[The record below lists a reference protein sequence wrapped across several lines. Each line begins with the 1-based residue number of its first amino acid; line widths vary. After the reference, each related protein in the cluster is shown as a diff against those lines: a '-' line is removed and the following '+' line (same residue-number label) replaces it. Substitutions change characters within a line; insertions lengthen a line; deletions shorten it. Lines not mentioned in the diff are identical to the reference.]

1 MNTIHAFRVTYP
13 KGWKN
18 GYKKELLGTTTAPAE
33 ASVEECCE
41 ICRHAFPEATSLNVS
56 DEQHPAG
63 WMAGSVW

>member
-1 MNTIHAFRVTYP
+1 MNTITAFLVTYP

-18 GYKKELLGTTTAPAE
+18 GYKKETLGTTTAPAE

-41 ICRHAFPEATSLNVS
+41 ICRREFPQANSLRVS

-63 WMAGSVW
+63 WMAGSVF